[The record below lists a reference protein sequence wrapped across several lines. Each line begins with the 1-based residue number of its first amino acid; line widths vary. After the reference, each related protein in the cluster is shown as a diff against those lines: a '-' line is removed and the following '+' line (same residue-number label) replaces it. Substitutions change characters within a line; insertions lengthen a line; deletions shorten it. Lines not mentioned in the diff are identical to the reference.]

1 MDQLALIFTTIMALG
16 VLGAGNAFLIK
27 LFLKPMETKIDNM
40 EKNLSYHIAET
51 KKNIDID
58 KLEAGQAKLEAGFA
72 ELKAI
77 ILKNQ
82 R

>member
-51 KKNIDID
+51 KKNID